1 MWNKLI
7 CSHEYSQRTKEK
19 QVAKSQDNQRTEGSI
34 QLLAFKVSVPVNCGA
49 GWKRSLSEPCSML
62 TVS

>member
-1 MWNKLI
+1 M
-7 CSHEYSQRTKEK
+7 KEK
-19 QVAKSQDNQRTEGSI
+19 QVAKSQDNQGTEGSV

-49 GWKRSLSEPCSML
+49 GWKRSLSEPCSMF